1 MDGTAD
7 RSPRRGGALLHA
19 PPFWLSLFV
28 LLSLVVGLLV
38 LTDYGEGWDE
48 YNFFQYGREAL
59 SAYQALFSGRPPLP
73 YSDPTLRHYGAWV
86 WMLCLLLGRLF
97 PHAYLSDVA
106 HGLTFL
112 TFQAGVLGMY
122 ALARRWLKPWPA
134 FGAALLFA
142 LQPLLWGH
150 AFINERDI
158 PSLTGFILTVYFG
171 LRWRDSLAAALS
183 FAGTSPRPLDGR
195 ADWRDLHPSLR
206 LLLPLLWALGVLALA
221 WGTAQ
226 VVRGWQARAP
236 ALADPTFVHDLDLYL
251 RPWLAK
257 FWGAALFVSGCLLWL
272 GLTALPFL
280 PRLRAALWAHDL
292 RPRLQL
298 TARLL
303 RSPLF
308 WAAAAALGLTA
319 GIRVLGWMA
328 GALIAWFAWR
338 EYRQRA
344 LWPLALYILAAFA
357 VMYLTWPYLWGEPL
371 LRLLITLR
379 LMLTF
384 PWPGQVLFAGR
395 YYAGNETPPSYLPT
409 LMALQTTEPALLL
422 ALAGLVLL
430 LWQAAR
436 RRPQTELGQIVLL
449 WFGLPLAAAMFGNA
463 YLYDNF
469 RQFLFLLP
477 PLFLLA
483 GRALEALWERLP
495 RPAWAALCALSL
507 LPGLAGV
514 LSLHPYQYI
523 YYNSL
528 TGGVG
533 GAFRRY
539 EMDYWGTSFR
549 AAADFLNRSAPP
561 GARVVVWGPPTT
573 FWRYARPDLQVYHA
587 LEEGRPPSDFY
598 ALISTRYD
606 ADLTVYPD
614 LPILFQVQKA
624 GAVLAVVRYVP
635 P

>member
-1 MDGTAD
+1 MTGVSD
-7 RSPRRGGALLHA
+7 RPPSRRFALLGA

-28 LLSLVVGLLV
+28 FLALVIGRLI
-38 LTDYGEGWDE
+38 LTDYGEAWDE
-48 YNFFQYGREAL
+48 HNFFQYGGEAL
-59 SAYQALFSGRPPLP
+59 SAYEALFSGRAALP
-73 YSDPTLRHYGAWV
+73 YSDPTLRHYGAWF
-86 WMLCLLLGRLF
+86 WMLCVLLGRLF
-97 PHAYLSDVA
+97 PNAYISDVA

-112 TFQAGVLGMY
+112 TFQAGVVGMY

-134 FGAALLFA
+134 FGAALLLA
-142 LQPLLWGH
+142 TQPLLWGH

-158 PSLTGFILTVYFG
+158 PCLSGFILTVYFG
-171 LRWRDSLAAALS
+171 LRWKDSLAGALP
-183 FAGTSPRPLDGR
+183 APQPPPAPPERG
-195 ADWRDLHPSLR
+195 ADWRALPLSLR
-206 LLLPLLWALGVLALA
+206 LLLPALWALGGLALA
-221 WGTAQ
+221 WGTGRAVQ
-226 VVRGWQARAP
+226 GWLERAP

-251 RPWLAK
+251 RPWLAR
-257 FWGAALFVSGCLLWL
+257 FWGAALFLIGSLLWL
-272 GLTALPFL
+272 ALTALPFL
-280 PRLRAALWAHDL
+280 PRWRAALWTGDL

-298 TARLL
+298 TGRLL

-319 GIRVLGWMA
+319 GIRILGWMA
-328 GALIAWFAWR
+328 GALVAWFAWQQH
-338 EYRQRA
+338 RQRA
-344 LWPLALYILAAFA
+344 LWPLALYALTAFA
-357 VMYLTWPYLWGEPL
+357 ILYLTWPYLWGEPF

-384 PWPGQVLFAGR
+384 PWPGQVLFNGQ
-395 YYAGNETPPSYLPT
+395 YYAGNEVPPSYLPR
-409 LMALQTTEPALLL
+409 LMALQTSEPVLLL
-422 ALAGLVLL
+422 ALAGLILL
-430 LWQAAR
+430 LWGAAR
-436 RRPQTELGQIVLL
+436 RTPQAGLGQIVLL
-449 WFGLPLAAAMFGNA
+449 WLGLPLAGAMLGSA

-483 GRALEALWERLP
+483 GRGLEALWERLP
-495 RPAWAALCALSL
+495 HPAWALVCGLSL
-507 LPGLAGV
+507 LPGLIG
-514 LSLHPYQYI
+514 LFSLHPYQYI

-528 TGGVG
+528 TGGVS

-549 AAADFLNRSAPP
+549 AAADYLNRCAPP

-573 FWRYARPDLQVYHA
+573 FWRYARPDLRVYHA
-587 LEEGRPPSDFY
+587 LETGRPQADFY

-606 ADLTVYPD
+606 ADLTIYPD
-614 LPILFQVQKA
+614 LPILFQVQKG